1 MSLLLGDQ
9 LKMHGFFMLDHEN
22 FFHFTELANTK
33 VYIYNL
39 LHTAFDTYSFL
50 HGVLRYST
58 LHKFLK
64 GKGHAF
70 HTVPP
75 IAQYSAHM
83 VTENKIKLYTTT
95 TIPPPNSLL
104 DKWLLASLF
113 NL

>member
-1 MSLLLGDQ
+1 MSLLLEDQ

-95 TIPPPNSLL
+95 TIPPPPIPC
-104 DKWLLASLF
+104 
-113 NL
+113 